1 MSKADAH
8 RRSERGA
15 GVERKT
21 FPCPDELD
29 RPPAKIFAQVVEQK
43 VEDAI
48 ASNHPCEDL
57 AGHGLRRGE
66 QHRLDA
72 RLPFPPAQ
80 FRRQVGEL
88 AVEVGFRARL
98 ARHDGQSP

>member
-1 MSKADAH
+1 M
-8 RRSERGA
+8 
-15 GVERKT
+15 ERKT
-21 FPCPDELD
+21 LPCPDEFD
-29 RPPAKIFAQVVEQK
+29 RPPAKIFAQVVKQE

-72 RLPFPPAQ
+72 RLPFAPAQ